1 MSLRSLSTAPI
12 LLAAGVA
19 ALAAQ
24 TVPTHHAAERLH
36 GDPKAYMA
44 ALDDPARD
52 AWQKPHE
59 VIAALGLSE
68 GQRVADIGAGSGYF
82 ALRFA
87 HHVGAAG
94 RVFAVDISRDMVA
107 EVRRRAAEAGL
118 RSVEPVLAKPD
129 DPLLPDAGVD
139 LVFICDTWHHIEQRG
154 AYLARLRRALAPGGR
169 LAIVDFHKDAPV
181 GPPASMKLAREEVLA
196 EIERAGFRLEAEH
209 TFLPYQYFL
218 VFRPS

>member
-1 MSLRSLSTAPI
+1 MSRYLSAVGVF
-12 LLAAGVA
+12 LAAGA
-19 ALAAQ
+19 IAAAQ
-24 TVPTHHAAERLH
+24 SAPTHHAVERLH

-44 ALDDPARD
+44 ELDNPARD

-59 VIAALGLSE
+59 VVTALGLVA

-87 HHVGAAG
+87 HRVGAAG
-94 RVFAVDISRDMVA
+94 RVFAVDISRDMVG
-107 EVRRRAAEAGL
+107 EVRRRAEEAGL
-118 RSVEPVLAKPD
+118 ASVEPILAKPD
-129 DPLLPDAGVD
+129 DPGLPDGGVD
-139 LVFICDTWHHIEQRG
+139 LIFICNTWHHIERRH
-154 AYLARLRRALAPGGR
+154 AYLARLRRTLAPGGR

-196 EIERAGFRLEAEH
+196 ELERAGFRLETEH

>member
-1 MSLRSLSTAPI
+1 MLRFLSSVPV
-12 LLAAGVA
+12 LVAAGATV
-19 ALAAQ
+19 LAAQ
-24 TVPTHHAAERLH
+24 TAPTHHAADRLH

-59 VIAALGLSE
+59 VVAALRLSE

-87 HHVGAAG
+87 HQVGSAG

-118 RSVEPVLAKPD
+118 RGVEAILAKPD
-129 DPLLPDAGVD
+129 DPLLPDGSVD
-139 LVFICDTWHHIEQRG
+139 LVFICDTWHHIEQRE
-154 AYLARLRRALAPGGR
+154 AYLTRLRRALAPGGR
-169 LAIVDFHKDAPV
+169 LAIVDFHKEAPV
-181 GPPASMKLAREEVLA
+181 GPPAGMKLAREEVLA
-196 EIERAGFRLEAEH
+196 EAERAGFRLETEH
-209 TFLPYQYFL
+209 TFLPHQYFL